1 MNRLLTLYHQLDR
14 DALECLELTWRF
26 QGQVMSVS
34 EFHLN
39 RLLQME
45 LLQFRYSQGWQ
56 LNWWGLAV
64 LNWHRQL
71 REAKNRKTLPAKPRG
86 GENGF
91 HLGPPCEKF
100 RVLLFSGVYCWCGRL
115 RSDHLDQASETAAQL
130 LRYSQRN
137 QKLAHPRSRV
147 SGRSFRELIRELP
160 ADLCE
165 LLEVLSPQGA
175 TMHQLHQLMGGRLR
189 FLAIQESLNLLLDLD
204 LVFILNDDLIWHPSW
219 DGLGVKNWLHE
230 RTLRSS
236 LDKPMPELQP
246 GENGETALPSP
257 CARYR
262 PLLHKISKPC
272 WCGHLRQAHSLFSIP

>member
-100 RVLLFSGVYCWCGRL
+100 RVLLFSVSTAGVGGCV
-115 RSDHLDQASETAAQL
+115 ATT
-130 LRYSQRN
+130 
-137 QKLAHPRSRV
+137 
-147 SGRSFRELIRELP
+147 LIRPRKRLHNSCVTASATRSWP
-160 ADLCE
+160 IPGP
-165 LLEVLSPQGA
+165 VSP
-175 TMHQLHQLMGGRLR
+175 
-189 FLAIQESLNLLLDLD
+189 
-204 LVFILNDDLIWHPSW
+204 
-219 DGLGVKNWLHE
+219 GVAFA
-230 RTLRSS
+230 S
-236 LDKPMPELQP
+236 
-246 GENGETALPSP
+246 
-257 CARYR
+257 
-262 PLLHKISKPC
+262 
-272 WCGHLRQAHSLFSIP
+272 

>member
-1 MNRLLTLYHQLDR
+1 
-14 DALECLELTWRF
+14 
-26 QGQVMSVS
+26 
-34 EFHLN
+34 
-39 RLLQME
+39 
-45 LLQFRYSQGWQ
+45 
-56 LNWWGLAV
+56 
-64 LNWHRQL
+64 
-71 REAKNRKTLPAKPRG
+71 
-86 GENGF
+86 
-91 HLGPPCEKF
+91 
-100 RVLLFSGVYCWCGRL
+100 
-115 RSDHLDQASETAAQL
+115 
-130 LRYSQRN
+130 
-137 QKLAHPRSRV
+137 
-147 SGRSFRELIRELP
+147 
-160 ADLCE
+160 
-165 LLEVLSPQGA
+165 
-175 TMHQLHQLMGGRLR
+175 MHQLHQLMGGRLR